1 MAGDTA
7 SAAGRVEPRGGRV
20 VPVYAVTG
28 GRTRANDGPDM
39 PVEALVTATEAGSFA
54 TDLQLEYRATVELAA
69 TPVSIVEIGASLG
82 VPVGVARVLV
92 SDLVNAK
99 YLVVHLPPAPTTA
112 GGGPAPE
119 ILERLLEGLRAR

>member
-1 MAGDTA
+1 
-7 SAAGRVEPRGGRV
+7 V
-20 VPVYAVTG
+20 VPVYALTG
-28 GRTRANDGPDM
+28 GRTRSTVGEDM
-39 PVEALVTATEAGSFA
+39 PVEALVTATDAGVFA
-54 TDLQLEYRATVELAA
+54 SDLQLEYRATVELAA
-69 TPVSIVEIGASLG
+69 TPVSIVEIGATLG

-119 ILERLLEGLRAR
+119 ILERLLDGLRAR

>member
-1 MAGDTA
+1 VSAHA
-7 SAAGRVEPRGGRV
+7 SGERDIGGGGRV
-20 VPVYAVTG
+20 VPVYALTG
-28 GRTRANDGPDM
+28 GRTRSTAGQDM
-39 PVEALVTATEAGSFA
+39 PVETLVTATAAGVFA
-54 TDLQLEYRATVELAA
+54 ADLQLEYRATVELAE

-99 YLVVHLPPAPTTA
+99 YLVVHLPPTFGTA
-112 GGGPAPE
+112 DGGPAPE

>member
-1 MAGDTA
+1 MAEFDDYGGADQMQ
-7 SAAGRVEPRGGRV
+7 GGRV

-28 GRTRANDGPDM
+28 GRTRSSRGPDM
-39 PVEALVTATEAGSFA
+39 PVETLVTATSAGGRA
-54 TDLQLEYRATVELAA
+54 GDLRLEYRATVELAER
-69 TPVSIVEIGASLG
+69 PISIVEIGAMLG

-92 SDLVNAK
+92 SDLVDAG
-99 YLVVHLPPAPTTA
+99 YLAVHLPPSSS

>member
-1 MAGDTA
+1 MAV
-7 SAAGRVEPRGGRV
+7 SAHESSARREPQGGRV
-20 VPVYAVTG
+20 VPVYALTG
-28 GRTRANDGPDM
+28 GRTRSNAGADM
-39 PVEALVTATEAGSFA
+39 PVESLVTAAEAGVFA
-54 TDLQLEYRATVELAA
+54 ADLQLEYRATVELAA

-99 YLVVHLPPAPTTA
+99 YLVVHLPPVPTTA
-112 GGGPAPE
+112 DGGPAPE

>member
-1 MAGDTA
+1 MAAHESSD
-7 SAAGRVEPRGGRV
+7 RREPQGGRV
-20 VPVYAVTG
+20 VPVYALTG
-28 GRTRANDGPDM
+28 GRTRSNAGADM
-39 PVEALVTATEAGSFA
+39 PVESLVTAAEAGVFA
-54 TDLQLEYRATVELAA
+54 ADLQLEYRATVELAA

-99 YLVVHLPPAPTTA
+99 YLVVHLPPVPTTT

-119 ILERLLEGLRAR
+119 ILERLLDGLRAR

>member
-1 MAGDTA
+1 MAGDAA
-7 SAAGRVEPRGGRV
+7 STGWVEPHGGRV
-20 VPVYAVTG
+20 VAGYAVTG

-39 PVEALVTATEAGSFA
+39 PIEALVTTTEAGISA
-54 TDLQLEYRATVELAA
+54 MDLQLEYRMTVELAA
-69 TPVSIVEIGASLG
+69 RPVSIVEIGASLG

-99 YLVVHLPPAPTTA
+99 YLVVHLPPEPTA
-112 GGGPAPE
+112 ADGSLAPE

>member
-1 MAGDTA
+1 MTGEAA
-7 SAAGRVEPRGGRV
+7 STGWVEPHGGRV

-39 PVEALVTATEAGSFA
+39 PVEALVTTTEAGVLA
-54 TDLQLEYRATVELAA
+54 TDLQLEYRMTVELAA

-99 YLVVHLPPAPTTA
+99 YLVVHLPPVSITED
-112 GGGPAPE
+112 GSPAPE

>member
-1 MAGDTA
+1 MAGDAA
-7 SAAGRVEPRGGRV
+7 STGWVEPHGGRV

-39 PVEALVTATEAGSFA
+39 PVEALVTTTEAGVLA
-54 TDLQLEYRATVELAA
+54 TDLQLEYRMTVELAA

-99 YLVVHLPPAPTTA
+99 YLVVHLPPVPTTA
-112 GGGPAPE
+112 DGSPAPE

>member
-1 MAGDTA
+1 MAGDAA
-7 SAAGRVEPRGGRV
+7 STGWVEPDGGRV

-39 PVEALVTATEAGSFA
+39 PVEALVTTTEAGVFA
-54 TDLQLEYRATVELAA
+54 TDLQLEYRMTVELAA

-99 YLVVHLPPAPTTA
+99 YLVVHLPPVPTTA
-112 GGGPAPE
+112 DGGPAPE